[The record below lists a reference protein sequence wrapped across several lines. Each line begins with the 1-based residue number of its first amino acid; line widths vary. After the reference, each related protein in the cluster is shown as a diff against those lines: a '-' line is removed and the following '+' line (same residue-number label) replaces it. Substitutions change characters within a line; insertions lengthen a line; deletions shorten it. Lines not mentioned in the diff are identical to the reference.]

1 MKPMK
6 KLLIFAAICTLLC
19 LCAVCAGAVQETA
32 DFVPVLRF
40 VASSDTHI
48 REGDNMTYNRIGKMM
63 EEVYAVAENDPNYQN
78 VDALLVCGDL
88 TNDGTKAEFERFQA
102 AIDGAIKDGTKFLGV
117 TAMAHDGMGMWRTKM
132 LDLYSE
138 LSGNEPNFHVVIG
151 GYHFIGVSVSR
162 DMLEH
167 YDLGQ
172 LTWLKKQL
180 DAAVAEDPDKPVF
193 VMHHEHN
200 LSTVYGS
207 SLYDRWGVPYFNAIL
222 KQYPQVVDF
231 SGHSHYPLND
241 PRSIWQ
247 GDFTAVGTGGLYYA
261 EFTVD
266 AWRKVRPAG
275 AYDTATCWIAELN
288 AQNDLRLRALDIE
301 ANEFLCEYLLKN
313 PADPANRDY
322 TPAKRE
328 AASTAPVFA
337 KTAALT
343 VTPAF
348 GSCKV
353 EIPAAASTDGMP
365 VVLYRVTATDKHGFT
380 AAKEWVLPQYFRAVE
395 QTSVA
400 LDLKALAA
408 GEYTI
413 RAVAETAYG
422 VQSAPLE
429 TKVTLEGNN
438 AFVNFF
444 ERVEYYG
451 KKLGDLIIHA
461 F

>member
-1 MKPMK
+1 MKPTK
-6 KLLIFAAICTLLC
+6 KIFILAALCVLLC
-19 LCAVCAGAVQETA
+19 LCAFCAGAANETA

-48 REGDNMTYNRIGKMM
+48 RENEDMTYNRIGKMM
-63 EEVYAVAENDPNYQN
+63 DEVYAVAENDPYYNN

-88 TNDGTKAEFERFQA
+88 TNDGTEAQFKKFQT
-102 AIDGAIKDGTKFLGV
+102 AIDGALRGDTRFLGV

-138 LSGNEPNFHVVIG
+138 LSGNDPDFHVVIG
-151 GYHFIGVSVSR
+151 GYHFIGLSVSR
-162 DMLEH
+162 DQLEH

-172 LTWLKKQL
+172 LRWLKKQL
-180 DAAVAEDPDKPVF
+180 DAAVAEDPAKPVF

-200 LSTVYGS
+200 LDTVYGS
-207 SLYDRWGVPYFNAIL
+207 TLYDRWGVPYFNAIL
-222 KQYPQVVDF
+222 KKYPQVVDF

-247 GDFTAVGTGGLYYA
+247 GNFTAIGTGGLYYS

-275 AYDTATCWIAELN
+275 AYDTAACWIVELN
-288 AQNDLRLRALDIE
+288 AQNDLRLRGLDIE
-301 ANEFLCEYLLKN
+301 ANEFLCEYVLKN

-322 TPAKRE
+322 TPAKQK
-328 AASTAPVFA
+328 AASSAPVFA
-337 KTAALT
+337 EDAALT
-343 VTPAF
+343 VTPGF

-353 EIPAAASTDGMP
+353 EIPVAASTDGMP
-365 VVLYRVTATDKHGFT
+365 VVLYRVTATDSRGCT
-380 AAKEWVLPQYFRAVE
+380 AAREWVLPQYFRAVD
-395 QTSVA
+395 QQSVE
-400 LDLKALAA
+400 LELQALAA
-408 GEYTI
+408 GDYTI

-429 TKVTLEGNN
+429 TTVTLEGKN
-438 AFVNFF
+438 AFLNFF
-444 ERVEYYG
+444 DRIGYYG
-451 KKLGDLIIHA
+451 KKLMSFIISV